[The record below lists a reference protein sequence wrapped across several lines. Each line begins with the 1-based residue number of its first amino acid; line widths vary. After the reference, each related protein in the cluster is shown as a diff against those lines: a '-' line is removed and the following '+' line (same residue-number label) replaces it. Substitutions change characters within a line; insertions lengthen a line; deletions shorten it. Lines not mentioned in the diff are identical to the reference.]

1 MSKEFTCVG
10 LMSGTSAD
18 GVDASVINSDG
29 NDKYNVIKNKFFK
42 YPFEIYNLIH
52 NLKTFNYLFLNI
64 FINYN
69 YYDYIQLELRRKS
82 AYI

>member
-42 YPFEIYNLIH
+42 RQKNVLSEC
-52 NLKTFNYLFLNI
+52 LKI
-64 FINYN
+64 Q
-69 YYDYIQLELRRKS
+69 YDMYIEKTSKR
-82 AYI
+82 